1 MADILRREND
11 LTVLRISLDRRG
23 TEEEMHSTRHPQSA
37 IVVEIQVGTD
47 APVIGGRIP
56 MSAIGLLDRVRGNE
70 RPTQFRL
77 PDELLL
83 GPAAD
88 LVSDQGPLW
97 LEIPTPSGH
106 LRLVPWEAL
115 LTEAFGRPVLRLPYF
130 SLLPQ
135 ASREPL
141 EVAVCASSPRAKTG
155 FDATGMLVRYVDAVG
170 RAVNQ
175 KRKVHIFADI
185 DQYRRLIQD
194 WQGRP
199 DIVVHDPQT
208 TEQFELPE
216 RTPEIGIGANVR
228 NPWLLWMLDELGDRA
243 LDAVHFICH
252 GYFSVDRGAIA
263 LASSPLVNTDAT
275 YSRFIGAAEL
285 GSFLISTGAW
295 AIGLTGPDH
304 NYAPLG
310 LREVADSLAQTRP
323 LHVLAHEAGEDPQLD
338 ELEAAYGLMFA
349 TNPRPPPLLR
359 ASALWVH
366 PNLVAEARPSAPN
379 QLAGNQWLDEEGG
392 TALLGPATK
401 QALHG
406 ESTPAWVAASA
417 RVIEQV
423 QGDLLGPLGTTRS
436 QVLETASPEDVATA
450 LRVAANLLERH
461 VIADST
467 PETGAGKQAQGTP

>member
-1 MADILRREND
+1 MANILRREND

-23 TEEEMHSTRHPQSA
+23 VEEGRGRTRHPESA
-37 IVVEIQVGTD
+37 IVVEVQVGTD
-47 APVIGGRIP
+47 DPVRGGRVP
-56 MSAIGLLDRVRGNE
+56 VSAIGLHDPVLGNE
-70 RPTQFRL
+70 RPAQFRL
-77 PDELLL
+77 PDEVL
-83 GPAAD
+83 
-88 LVSDQGPLW
+88 QGPLSDLVGDQGAVW
-97 LEIPTPSGH
+97 LEMPAPCGH

-115 LTEAFGRPVLRLPYF
+115 LTEALSRPVLRLPYF

-155 FDATGMLVRYVDAVG
+155 FDATGMLIRYVDAVG
-170 RAVNQ
+170 RAVHQ
-175 KRKVHIFADI
+175 RRMVHIFADV
-185 DQYRRLIQD
+185 DQYYPLIQE
-194 WQGRP
+194 WQGQS
-199 DIVVHDPQT
+199 DIVVHDPHAA
-208 TEQFELPE
+208 EQFELPE
-216 RTPEIGIGANVR
+216 RTPEIGTGANVR

-252 GYFSVDRGAIA
+252 GYFAVDRGAIA

-285 GSFLISTGAW
+285 GSFLITTGAW
-295 AIGLTGPDH
+295 SIGLTGPEH

-323 LHVLAHEAGEDPQLD
+323 LHVVAHEAGEDPQLD
-338 ELEAAYGLMFA
+338 EIEAAYGLMFA
-349 TNPRPPPLLR
+349 TDPRPPPLLR

-366 PNLVAEARPSAPN
+366 PKLVVEARQPATE
-379 QLAGNQWLDEEGG
+379 QLAGDQWLDEEGG
-392 TALLGPATK
+392 TTLLGSATK

-406 ESTPAWVAASA
+406 EVTPAWVAASA
-417 RVIEQV
+417 RVIEQA
-423 QGDLLGPLGTTRS
+423 QGDLLSPLGTTRS
-436 QVLETASPEDVATA
+436 RVLETASHEDVATA

-467 PETGAGKQAQGTP
+467 PETGAGGQAQGTP